1 MIFFT
6 AGDSVR
12 RVIPGHVPYADA
24 FGVWDRGFAA
34 FKAPLQETWKPYL
47 DGKGT
52 RDEAIAALVAR
63 VGLPIQGDD

>member
-6 AGDSVR
+6 AGDAVR

-24 FGVWDRGFAA
+24 FGVWNRGFAA

-47 DGKGT
+47 DGTGT

-63 VGLPIQGDD
+63 VGLPVQPPY